1 MHNAC
6 KFDKASEPFKATGT
20 MWSISCSGG
29 SKQPQPAHKYC
40 WLNATVFRVF
50 AGKGNLCGF
59 ATTDAAAASKFVVVN
74 CVDFFAARSAAPARG
89 RARASRP
96 HPVRASASIS
106 NATSLS
112 IDQGVIQQC
121 EDAPQQPTGP
131 ARRQKLENRG
141 LEELASC
148 KTLAFQNS
156 QEPVGCQ
163 TIARSHIGQRQ
174 TT

>member
-50 AGKGNLCGF
+50 AGKGNRCGF

-74 CVDFFAARSAAPARG
+74 SALVDFFARRAVTRG
-89 RARASRP
+89 REALATSARL
-96 HPVRASASIS
+96 VRASASII
-106 NATSLS
+106 TRSLS

-121 EDAPQQPTGP
+121 EDKPSGSQP
-131 ARRQKLENRG
+131 RQHGGK
-141 LEELASC
+141 
-148 KTLAFQNS
+148 
-156 QEPVGCQ
+156 
-163 TIARSHIGQRQ
+163 RSYAV
-174 TT
+174 